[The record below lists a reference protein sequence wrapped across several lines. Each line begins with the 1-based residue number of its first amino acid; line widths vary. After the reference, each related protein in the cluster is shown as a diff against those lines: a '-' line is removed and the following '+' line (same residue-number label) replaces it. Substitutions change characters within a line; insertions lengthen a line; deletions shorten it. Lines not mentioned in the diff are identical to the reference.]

1 MNINNNNNNKKLY
14 MYENI
19 KYGLFLDKSYLIK

>member
-1 MNINNNNNNKKLY
+1 MNINNNNKKKLY